1 MESSKL
7 PINVSFYWYFLM
19 NQTSLGWWG
28 ITLPASLAKSPL
40 CLLQNYC
47 IILEQLYQN
56 LQNNSCVNIFLLP
69 SPLPS
74 CFPIFLPF
82 SLPPFSFL
90 PFFLY
95 LRLLCT
101 TCFIYSARHWR
112 RKSWLT
118 LFPEGTQR
126 PVEETNIN
134 QIIT

>member
-40 CLLQNYC
+40 CLPQNYC

-56 LQNNSCVNIFLLP
+56 LQNNSCVSIFPLP

-90 PFFLY
+90 SFFICIYCAPLVLY
-95 LRLLCT
+95 T
-101 TCFIYSARHWR
+101 RHWR
-112 RKSWLT
+112 RKSRLT